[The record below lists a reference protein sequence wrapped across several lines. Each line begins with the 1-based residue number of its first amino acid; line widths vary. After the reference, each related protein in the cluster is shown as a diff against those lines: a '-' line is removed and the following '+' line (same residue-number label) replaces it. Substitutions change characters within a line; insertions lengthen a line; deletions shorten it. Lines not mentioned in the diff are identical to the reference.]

1 MSKLVEKC
9 FLSIVIIF
17 AWSVMS
23 FAQIKQDTIFK
34 FQLNHIDISVDSVT
48 LYSLMSNK
56 FIKNTFSS
64 TKLFRDSTGTDI
76 LVRGKLH
83 WLHFLPDKGFY
94 KNRLGAVILA
104 HENFTWLET
113 DTIIKHLHSFTKDSL
128 YNRPYTSGGENTA
141 HVHIYENLADSLS
154 LLKFIPQLQNF
165 RKSDYFNWGYT
176 EADLANG
183 ISQKRNMQDYVGKET
198 SDKLFESI
206 KSINVSLSPDEMK
219 RIPPLM
225 KGYGYIRKGNK
236 FLLNG
241 SPIVVVTAMKK
252 AKRSLI
258 VHMRLAES
266 VFKQKIHVSDNAL
279 LILKGKDAW
288 FHYSVIESENTERS
302 SVSDKF

>member
-1 MSKLVEKC
+1 MEKC
-9 FLSIVIIF
+9 FLSLFIIF
-17 AWSVMS
+17 ALSVMS

-34 FQLNHIDISVDSVT
+34 FQLNHIDISVDTVT
-48 LYSLMSNK
+48 LESLINNK
-56 FIKNTFSS
+56 FISDTFSS
-64 TKLFRDSTGTDI
+64 TKLFKDSTGTEL

-94 KNRLGAVILA
+94 KNRMGAVVLA

-113 DTIIKHLHSFTKDSL
+113 DTIIKHLQSFTKDSL

-141 HVHIYENLADSLS
+141 HIHIYEHMADSLS

-198 SDKLFESI
+198 RDKLFESI
-206 KSINVSLSPDEMK
+206 KSIKVSLSADEMK

-241 SPIVVVTAMKK
+241 SPVVVVSVMKK
-252 AKRSLI
+252 AKRSVI
-258 VHMRLAES
+258 VHMRLAEQAS
-266 VFKQKIHVSDNAL
+266 KQKIRLSDNAL

-288 FHYSVIESENTERS
+288 FHYSVNESGNTERS
-302 SVSDKF
+302 SVSNKF